1 MKTTGIYKIECTV
14 TKKVYIGQANNISR
28 RWYFH
33 KSLKNIT
40 YTKLHASLTEYGV
53 DAHTFDVARLNAKG
67 DGIYVDDEGLYAE
80 DQRFFQHKFYPS
92 PLAGKGL
99 VLGCD
104 MDTGESASASMTLEQ
119 LVDDI
124 EWVMPIRVNGEVVW
138 INA

>member
-1 MKTTGIYKIECTV
+1 MRAFLIDPFQQEVTEVNYSGDFKQIYEFI
-14 TKKVYIGQANNISR
+14 
-28 RWYFH
+28 
-33 KSLKNIT
+33 
-40 YTKLHASLTEYGV
+40 